1 MKKELHLLR
10 TKPGNTVINL
20 TKPISQEGQITLI
33 NLYDE
38 DLDWSKLVDDIFSHD
53 KVICW
58 W

>member
-1 MKKELHLLR
+1 MEKELHLLR
-10 TKPGNTVINL
+10 SKQGNTVMDL
-20 TKPISQEGQITLI
+20 TKAISQEGQITLM
-33 NLYDE
+33 NLYDK